1 MKKIETKSVLL
12 VGVGGQ
18 GTILASKVLT
28 SGLIAAG
35 YDVKMSEVHGMSQ
48 RGGTV
53 TTQVRFG
60 SKVWSP
66 LIGEGEADVLVSF
79 ETMEAMRCLPF
90 LRPGGK
96 VVVNTYEMPSLPVLS
111 GECEYPDGIIDE
123 LKKRADT
130 LAIDAVKV
138 AADQGM
144 PRGMNVVLLGALVA
158 ALGVDDVDWAAS
170 LKSCVKPQ
178 FYEANLKCLEAGL
191 KLASPAA

>member
-28 SGLIAAG
+28 TGLIAAG
-35 YDVKMSEVHGMSQ
+35 YDVKMSEEHGMSQ

-90 LRPGGK
+90 LKPGGK

-130 LAIDAVKV
+130 LALDAVKV
-138 AADQGM
+138 ASDLGM
-144 PRGMNVVLLGALVA
+144 PRGMNVVLLGALIA
-158 ALGVDDVDWAAS
+158 ALGVDDVDWAAA
-170 LKSCVKPQ
+170 LKSCVKRQ
-178 FYEANLKCLEAGL
+178 FFEPNLKCLEAGL
-191 KLASPAA
+191 KLAGKTE

>member
-28 SGLIAAG
+28 TGLIAAG

-90 LRPGGK
+90 LKPGGK

-144 PRGMNVVLLGALVA
+144 PRGMNVVLLGALIA
-158 ALGVDDVDWAAS
+158 ALGVDDVDWAAA
-170 LKSCVKPQ
+170 LKSCVKRQ
-178 FYEANLKCLEAGL
+178 FFEPNLKCLEAGL
-191 KLASPAA
+191 KLAGKTE

>member
-1 MKKIETKSVLL
+1 MTKNIVLA
-12 VGVGGQ
+12 GVGGQ

-28 SGLIAAG
+28 TGLIAAG

-90 LRPGGK
+90 LKPGGK

-130 LAIDAVKV
+130 LALDAVKV
-138 AADQGM
+138 ASDLGM
-144 PRGMNVVLLGALVA
+144 PRGMNVVLLGALIA
-158 ALGVDDVDWAAS
+158 ALGVDDVDWAAA
-170 LKSCVKPQ
+170 LKSCVKRQ
-178 FYEANLKCLEAGL
+178 FFEPNLKCLEAGL
-191 KLASPAA
+191 KLAGKTE

>member
-1 MKKIETKSVLL
+1 MKKIDTKSVLL

-28 SGLIAAG
+28 GGLIAAG

-79 ETMEAMRCLPF
+79 ETMEAMRCLPY
-90 LRPGGK
+90 LKPGGK
-96 VVVNTYEMPSLPVLS
+96 LVVNTYEMPSLPVLS

-130 LAIDAVKV
+130 LAIDAAKI
-138 AADQGM
+138 ASEQGM
-144 PRGMNVVLLGALVA
+144 PRGMNVVLLGALIA
-158 ALGVDDVDWAAS
+158 ALGVDDVDWAAA
-170 LKSCVKPQ
+170 LKANVKRQ
-178 FYEANLKCLEAGL
+178 FFEANLKCLEAGL
-191 KLASPAA
+191 KLAGKTE

>member
-28 SGLIAAG
+28 TGLIAAG

-90 LRPGGK
+90 LKPGGK

-130 LAIDAVKV
+130 LALDAVKV
-138 AADQGM
+138 ASDLGM
-144 PRGMNVVLLGALVA
+144 PRGMNVVLLGALIA
-158 ALGVDDVDWAAS
+158 ALGVDDVDWAEA
-170 LKSCVKPQ
+170 LKSCVKRQ
-178 FYEANLKCLEAGL
+178 FFEPNLKCLEAGL
-191 KLASPAA
+191 KLAGKTE

>member
-1 MKKIETKSVLL
+1 MKKIETKRVLL

-130 LAIDAVKV
+130 LALDAVKV
-138 AADQGM
+138 ASDLGM
-144 PRGMNVVLLGALVA
+144 PRGMNVVLLGALIA
-158 ALGVDDVDWAAS
+158 ALGVDDVDWAAA
-170 LKSCVKPQ
+170 LKSCVKRQ
-178 FYEANLKCLEAGL
+178 FFEPNLKCLEAGL
-191 KLASPAA
+191 KLAGKTE

>member
-90 LRPGGK
+90 LKPGGK

-130 LAIDAVKV
+130 LALDAVKV
-138 AADQGM
+138 ASDLGM
-144 PRGMNVVLLGALVA
+144 PRGMNVVLLGALIA
-158 ALGVDDVDWAAS
+158 ALGVDDVDWAAA
-170 LKSCVKPQ
+170 LKSCVKRQ
-178 FYEANLKCLEAGL
+178 FFEPNLKCLEAGL
-191 KLASPAA
+191 KLAGKTE

>member
-79 ETMEAMRCLPF
+79 ETMEAMRCLSF
-90 LRPGGK
+90 LKPGGK

-138 AADQGM
+138 ATEQGM
-144 PRGMNVVLLGALVA
+144 PRGMNVVLLGALIA
-158 ALGVDDVDWAAS
+158 SLGVDDVDWAAA
-170 LKSCVKPQ
+170 LKGCVKRQ
-178 FYEANLKCLEAGL
+178 FF
-191 KLASPAA
+191 

>member
-28 SGLIAAG
+28 TGLIAAG

-90 LRPGGK
+90 LKPGGK

-111 GECEYPDGIIDE
+111 GECEYPDGIIEIDGVPVLDSVGSAFKMAE
-123 LKKRADT
+123 T
-130 LAIDAVKV
+130 L
-138 AADQGM
+138 
-144 PRGMNVVLLGALVA
+144 
-158 ALGVDDVDWAAS
+158 AS
-170 LKSCVKPQ
+170 LKNGGSAWISRIGQYAQPSEQIRLDAHEITDNTKYNFWDVQ
-178 FYEANLKCLEAGL
+178 
-191 KLASPAA
+191 

>member
-28 SGLIAAG
+28 TGLIAAG

-90 LRPGGK
+90 LKPGGK

-130 LAIDAVKV
+130 LALDAVKV
-138 AADQGM
+138 ASDLGM
-144 PRGMNVVLLGALVA
+144 PRGMNVVLRGALIA
-158 ALGVDDVDWAAS
+158 ALGVDDVDWAAA
-170 LKSCVKPQ
+170 LKSCVKRQ
-178 FYEANLKCLEAGL
+178 FFEPNLKCLEAGL
-191 KLASPAA
+191 KLAGKTE

>member
-1 MKKIETKSVLL
+1 MKKIDTKSVLL

-96 VVVNTYEMPSLPVLS
+96 VVVNTYEMP
-111 GECEYPDGIIDE
+111 
-123 LKKRADT
+123 
-130 LAIDAVKV
+130 
-138 AADQGM
+138 
-144 PRGMNVVLLGALVA
+144 
-158 ALGVDDVDWAAS
+158 
-170 LKSCVKPQ
+170 
-178 FYEANLKCLEAGL
+178 
-191 KLASPAA
+191 

>member
-28 SGLIAAG
+28 TGLIAAG

-130 LAIDAVKV
+130 LALDAVKV
-138 AADQGM
+138 ASDLGM
-144 PRGMNVVLLGALVA
+144 PRGMNVVLLGALIA
-158 ALGVDDVDWAAS
+158 ALGVDDVDWAAA
-170 LKSCVKPQ
+170 LKSCVKRQ
-178 FYEANLKCLEAGL
+178 FFEPNLKCLEAGL
-191 KLASPAA
+191 KLAGKTE

>member
-28 SGLIAAG
+28 TGLIAAG

-90 LRPGGK
+90 LKPGGK

-130 LAIDAVKV
+130 LALDAVKV
-138 AADQGM
+138 ASDLGM
-144 PRGMNVVLLGALVA
+144 PRGMNVVLLGALIA
-158 ALGVDDVDWAAS
+158 ALGVDDVDWAAA
-170 LKSCVKPQ
+170 LKSCVKRQ
-178 FYEANLKCLEAGL
+178 FFEPNLKCLEAGL
-191 KLASPAA
+191 KLAGKTE

>member
-28 SGLIAAG
+28 GGLIAAG

-79 ETMEAMRCLPF
+79 ETMEAMRCLPY
-90 LRPGGK
+90 LKPGGK
-96 VVVNTYEMPSLPVLS
+96 LVVNTYEMPSLPVLS

-130 LAIDAVKV
+130 LAIDAAKI
-138 AADQGM
+138 ATEQGM
-144 PRGMNVVLLGALVA
+144 PRGMNVVLLGALIA
-158 ALGVDDVDWAAS
+158 ALGVDDVDWAAA
-170 LKSCVKPQ
+170 LKANVKRQ
-178 FYEANLKCLEAGL
+178 FFEANLKCLEAGL
-191 KLASPAA
+191 KLAGKTE

>member
-79 ETMEAMRCLPF
+79 ETMEAMRCLSF
-90 LRPGGK
+90 LKPGGK

-138 AADQGM
+138 ATEQGM
-144 PRGMNVVLLGALVA
+144 PRGMNVVLLGALIA
-158 ALGVDDVDWAAS
+158 SLGVDDVDWAAA
-170 LKSCVKPQ
+170 LKGCVKRQ
-178 FYEANLKCLEAGL
+178 FFEANLKCLEAGL
-191 KLASPAA
+191 KLAGKTE

>member
-28 SGLIAAG
+28 GGLIAAG

-79 ETMEAMRCLPF
+79 ETMEAMRCLPY
-90 LRPGGK
+90 LKPGGK
-96 VVVNTYEMPSLPVLS
+96 LVVNTYEMPSLPVLS

-130 LAIDAVKV
+130 LAIDAAKI
-138 AADQGM
+138 ATEQGM
-144 PRGMNVVLLGALVA
+144 PRGMNVVLLGALIA
-158 ALGVDDVDWAAS
+158 ALGVDDVDWAAA
-170 LKSCVKPQ
+170 LKANVKRQ
-178 FYEANLKCLEAGL
+178 FFEPNLKCLEAGL
-191 KLASPAA
+191 KLAGKTE

>member
-158 ALGVDDVDWAAS
+158 ALGVDDVDWAAA
-170 LKSCVKPQ
+170 LKSCVKRQ
-178 FYEANLKCLEAGL
+178 FFEPNLKCLEAGL
-191 KLASPAA
+191 KLASPDA

>member
-90 LRPGGK
+90 LKQGGK
-96 VVVNTYEMPSLPVLS
+96 VVVNTYEMPSLPVLA
-111 GECEYPDGIIDE
+111 GECEYPDGIIEE
-123 LKKRADT
+123 LQKRADT

-138 AADQGM
+138 ATEQGM
-144 PRGMNVVLLGALVA
+144 PRGMNVVLLGALIA
-158 ALGVDDVDWAAS
+158 ALGVDDVDWAAA
-170 LKSCVKPQ
+170 LKSCVKRQ
-178 FYEANLKCLEAGL
+178 FFEPNLKCLEAGL
-191 KLASPAA
+191 KLAGKTE

>member
-111 GECEYPDGIIDE
+111 GECEYSDGIIDE

-158 ALGVDDVDWAAS
+158 ALGVDDVDWAAA
-170 LKSCVKPQ
+170 LKNCVKPQ

-191 KLASPAA
+191 KLASPDA

>member
-1 MKKIETKSVLL
+1 MKKIDTKSVLL

-90 LRPGGK
+90 LKPGGK

-130 LAIDAVKV
+130 LALDAVKV
-138 AADQGM
+138 ASDLGM
-144 PRGMNVVLLGALVA
+144 PRGMNVVLLGALIA
-158 ALGVDDVDWAAS
+158 ALGVDDVDWAAA
-170 LKSCVKPQ
+170 LKSCVKRQ
-178 FYEANLKCLEAGL
+178 FFEPNLKCLEAGL
-191 KLASPAA
+191 KLAGKTE

>member
-1 MKKIETKSVLL
+1 MKKIDTKSVLL

-158 ALGVDDVDWAAS
+158 ALGVDDVDWAAA
-170 LKSCVKPQ
+170 LKSCVKRQ
-178 FYEANLKCLEAGL
+178 FFEPNLKCLEAGL
-191 KLASPAA
+191 KLASPDA

>member
-79 ETMEAMRCLPF
+79 ETMEAMR
-90 LRPGGK
+90 
-96 VVVNTYEMPSLPVLS
+96 
-111 GECEYPDGIIDE
+111 
-123 LKKRADT
+123 ADT

-138 AADQGM
+138 ATDQGM

-158 ALGVDDVDWAAS
+158 ALGVDDVDWAAA

>member
-28 SGLIAAG
+28 TGLIAAG

-90 LRPGGK
+90 LKPGGK
-96 VVVNTYEMPSLPVLS
+96 VVVNTYEMPSLPILS

-130 LAIDAVKV
+130 LALDAVKV
-138 AADQGM
+138 ASDLGM
-144 PRGMNVVLLGALVA
+144 PRGMNVVLLGALIA
-158 ALGVDDVDWAAS
+158 ALGVDDVDWAAA
-170 LKSCVKPQ
+170 LKSCVKRQ
-178 FYEANLKCLEAGL
+178 FFEPNLKCLEAGL
-191 KLASPAA
+191 KLAGKTE